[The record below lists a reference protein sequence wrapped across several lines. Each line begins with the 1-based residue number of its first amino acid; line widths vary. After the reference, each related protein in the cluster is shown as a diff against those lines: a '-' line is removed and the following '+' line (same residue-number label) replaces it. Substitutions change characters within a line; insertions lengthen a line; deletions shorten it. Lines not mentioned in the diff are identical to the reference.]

1 MLVLLELQVLLEQ
14 AENQVLLAQ
23 LEMLVLQVKWAQ
35 QGSRVRQDQPV
46 RLVKVARLERPA

>member
-23 LEMLVLQVKWAQ
+23 LEKADLQVKWALQ
-35 QGSRVRQDQPV
+35 VRRV
-46 RLVKVARLERPA
+46 LLA